1 MKRLKYFLIVL
12 VISVVAFYNTAESS
26 EPKAIIEEDVFTEA
40 VPIDAAEVALGL
52 RHKFMFISAEM
63 EHGKVVKGAPYSAEA
78 VTERTQT
85 LSDGNR
91 IVHKSTT
98 KVFRDSEGRTRR
110 EQQLDAIGNWEA
122 SEDAPKRIFIQDP
135 VGKVHYILDPE
146 NQIARKIK
154 LEATKMRRAATP
166 ANEAEDT
173 FEMHA
178 PHAMGPGHFTKEVMI
193 RKSLSDKDA
202 KKESLGKQTM
212 EGLVVE
218 GTRTTITIP
227 AGEMGNELP
236 IQVVSERWYSP
247 DLQTNVMTRHSD
259 PRFGETVY
267 QLTRISRGEQDRS
280 LFQVPQGY
288 KTETGSPRHRIIKRE
303 LKD

>member
-1 MKRLKYFLIVL
+1 MKLFLYFVIVF
-12 VISVVAFYNTAESS
+12 VISVASFATAEPN
-26 EPKAIIEEDVFTEA
+26 EPEPMVEDVFIEA
-40 VPIDAAEVALGL
+40 APMETSEGPHGGA

-63 EHGKVVKGAPYSAEA
+63 EHGKVIKGAPYSAEA
-78 VTERTQT
+78 ITERTQT
-85 LSDGNR
+85 LGDGNR
-91 IVHKSTT
+91 IVHKNAA
-98 KVFRDSEGRTRR
+98 KVFRDTEGRTRR

-122 SEDAPKRIFIQDP
+122 SEDPPRRIFIQDP
-135 VGKVHYILDPE
+135 VGKIHYVLEPE

-154 LEATKMRRAATP
+154 MDGLKMKRAAKP
-166 ANEAEDT
+166 GDEEMEA

-178 PHAMGPGHFTKEVMI
+178 PHPMGPGHFTKEVMI

-202 KKESLGKQTM
+202 KKESLGKQTI

-236 IQVVSERWYSP
+236 IQIVSERWYSP
-247 DLQTNVMTRHSD
+247 DLQTNVLTRHND

-267 QLTRISRGEQDRS
+267 QLTRIGRGEQDRS
-280 LFQVPQGY
+280 LFEVPQGY
-288 KTETGSPRHRIIKRE
+288 KVETGPPGHKIIKRE
-303 LKD
+303 VLKD

>member
-1 MKRLKYFLIVL
+1 MKRLKYFLIVF
-12 VISVVAFYNTAESS
+12 VISVASFCTAEPN
-26 EPKAIIEEDVFTEA
+26 EPEPMIDEDVFIEA
-40 VPIDAAEVALGL
+40 MPMEGPHGV

-63 EHGKVVKGAPYSAEA
+63 ENGKVIKGAPYSAEA
-78 VTERTQT
+78 ITERTQT
-85 LSDGNR
+85 LGDGNR
-91 IVHKSTT
+91 IIHKSTA

-122 SEDAPKRIFIQDP
+122 SEDAPRRIFIQDP
-135 VGKVHYILDPE
+135 VGKVHYILEPE

-154 LEATKMRRAATP
+154 TEATKMKQAATP
-166 ANEAEDT
+166 GNEEEDT

-178 PHAMGPGHFTKEVMI
+178 PHPMGPGHFTKEVMI

-267 QLTRISRGEQDRS
+267 QLTRIGRGEQDSS

-288 KTETGSPRHRIIKRE
+288 KMETGPPRHRIIKRE
-303 LKD
+303 VTKD

>member
-1 MKRLKYFLIVL
+1 LNFFLIL
-12 VISVVAFYNTAESS
+12 FVISLASFTAESG
-26 EPKAIIEEDVFTEA
+26 EPKAIIDEDVFIEA
-40 VPIDAAEVALGL
+40 MPLDELERPLAL

-85 LSDGNR
+85 LGDGNR
-91 IVHKSTT
+91 IVHKSSA

-122 SEDAPKRIFIQDP
+122 SEDPPQRIFIQDP

-146 NQIARKIK
+146 NQIARKINM
-154 LEATKMRRAATP
+154 EASKMKQASRP
-166 ANEAEDT
+166 VAEEDET

-178 PHAMGPGHFTKEVMI
+178 PHPMGPGHFTKEVMI

-202 KKESLGKQTM
+202 KKESLGKQTI

-267 QLTRISRGEQDRS
+267 QLTRIGRGEQDRS
-280 LFQVPQGY
+280 LFQIPKGY
-288 KTETGSPRHRIIKRE
+288 KTETGPPRHRIIKRE
-303 LKD
+303 VTKD